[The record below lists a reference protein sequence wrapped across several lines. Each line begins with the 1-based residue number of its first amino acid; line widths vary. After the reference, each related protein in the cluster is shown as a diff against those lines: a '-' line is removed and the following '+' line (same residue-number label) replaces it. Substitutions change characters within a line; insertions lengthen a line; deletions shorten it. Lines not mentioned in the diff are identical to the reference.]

1 MSFIGLSAFR
11 LCKTI
16 PGYAVMRGAQE
27 CLPLLNSEA
36 IGNIYGPE
44 ELVFG
49 APANRKDELGRH
61 CYRIDEVRLYS
72 RPVISCAD
80 VGVGRVI
87 YLG

>member
-1 MSFIGLSAFR
+1 
-11 LCKTI
+11 
-16 PGYAVMRGAQE
+16 MRGAQE

-72 RPVISCAD
+72 R
-80 VGVGRVI
+80 R
-87 YLG
+87 L